1 MTELGIMQ
9 GRLVPR
15 IDGRIQ
21 AFPRADW
28 MSEFPIAADLGF
40 DLIEFIFEGPRI
52 EEHPFWSVAGIAQV
66 REVTRAT
73 GVEVRSVCADYF
85 MEQPLFRGTAAE
97 RRDSLDVLL
106 KLLAAAGEVGARC
119 VEIPCVDQSSLKS
132 REDEQALLDALGA
145 ALDVAKPAGVSI
157 LLETD
162 LPPERFRRL
171 LERAGD
177 SMIGANFDS
186 GNSASL
192 GYDPDEE
199 IKALGEFIQNVHI
212 KDRIFGGTTVPLG
225 TGAVNFDRVF
235 RALAE
240 AGYGGALVIQGARG
254 SDDAGVARDYL
265 SLTRALSNK
274 YLDGA

>member
-106 KLLAAAGEVGARC
+106 RLLAAAGEVGARC

-132 REDEQALLDALGA
+132 PEDEQALLDALGA
-145 ALDVAKPAGVSI
+145 ALEVAKPAGVSI

-171 LERAGD
+171 LAAAGD
-177 SMIGANFDS
+177 PMIGANFDS

-199 IKALGEFIQNVHI
+199 IKAIGEFIQNVHI
-212 KDRIFGGTTVPLG
+212 KDRILGGTTVPLG

-254 SDDAGVARDYL
+254 ADDAGVARDYL
-265 SLTRALSNK
+265 SLTRALSEK
-274 YLDGA
+274 YLDRV